1 MTIFNLNLALK
12 GEKMLTVL
20 PIQSKDEQK
29 ELCSLCNVDFNI
41 DAFAYKAADGDF
53 IGICQFYFDK
63 GVGYIQNLAYAQG
76 ADDTEAMIIM
86 LRATMSFMHR
96 CGLSTSE
103 LCKDCMPENLL
114 NMSGYIKNEKGVYTV
129 DLNKF
134 YGHCH

>member
-1 MTIFNLNLALK
+1 
-12 GEKMLTVL
+12 MLTVL
-20 PIQSKDEQK
+20 PIQSKEEQEK
-29 ELCSLCNVDFNI
+29 LCKLCGVSYDI
-41 DAFAYKAADGDF
+41 DSFCYRADDGDF
-53 IGICQFYFDK
+53 IGICQFKFE
-63 GVGYIQNLAYAQG
+63 GNVGYIQNLTYAKG
-76 ADDTEAMIIM
+76 IDDTEAMIIM

>member
-1 MTIFNLNLALK
+1 
-12 GEKMLTVL
+12 MLTVL
-20 PIQSKDEQK
+20 PIQSKEEQEK
-29 ELCSLCNVDFNI
+29 LCKLCGVSYDI
-41 DAFAYKAADGDF
+41 DSFCYRADDGDF
-53 IGICQFYFDK
+53 IGICQFKFE
-63 GVGYIQNLAYAQG
+63 GNVGYIQNLTYAKG
-76 ADDTEAMIIM
+76 IDDTEAMIIM

-114 NMSGYIKNEKGVYTV
+114 NMSGYIKNKKGIYTV